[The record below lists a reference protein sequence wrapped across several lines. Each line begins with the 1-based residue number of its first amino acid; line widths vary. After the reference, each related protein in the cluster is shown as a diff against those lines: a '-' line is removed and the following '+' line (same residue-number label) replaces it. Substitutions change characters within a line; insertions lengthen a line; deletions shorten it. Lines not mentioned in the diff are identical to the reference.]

1 MESLAAI
8 EFLPKTPL
16 SNSSHHISQSEQKSI
31 VVGPDVNNN
40 IDSFV
45 ASCFSGKAY
54 QTDIETTLNSKQDPA
69 DDN

>member
-1 MESLAAI
+1 MEPLAAI

-16 SNSSHHISQSEQKSI
+16 SNSSHHISQSEQKD
-31 VVGPDVNNN
+31 VVVAPDVNKN
-40 IDSFV
+40 IDNFV

-54 QTDIETTLNSKQDPA
+54 QTDIETTLNTKQDSS